1 MNGDRMVARYH
12 KRVLTVIVE
21 KQPLQL
27 PHLHQARRN
36 GSTKS
41 IEIEVQKSQRAVV
54 LLRKVIRDRAAQQ
67 VLAQVQHVRI
77 LQLHALR
84 NLSRQLTIVHAEEA
98 PVVRPVRSNA
108 WRQRSRESVLA
119 KIDLL
124 CEVKVVD
131 GARDGSGQFVVV
143 EVEVPGRVQVERCQ
157 SESRADKGVGLPTA
171 DHSPELRQSVNALC
185 NGPLDL
191 VLA

>member
-1 MNGDRMVARYH
+1 MEI
-12 KRVLTVIVE
+12 LTVVVE

-54 LLRKVIRDRAAQQ
+54 LLRKVVRDRAAQQ

-98 PVVRPVRSNA
+98 PVVRPVRPDV
-108 WRQRSRESVLA
+108 WRQGPRECILA
-119 KIDLL
+119 NIDLL
-124 CEVKVVD
+124 REVEIVD
-131 GARDGSGQFVVV
+131 GARDGSGQSVAV
-143 EVEVPGRVQVERCQ
+143 EIEVPGRVQVERCMSQ